1 MNKYSLINKAN
12 KDARISRHLC
22 ELVFDYII
30 NQIKD
35 RISEQ
40 KYFFADYLGEFSV
53 QRRKMETREDYKLNA
68 LVLVPPKDRIVF
80 EFQGDKPEERKE
92 FSGLEIVKSVAGELS
107 ISEDKVYEYYISLF
121 REISKAVLKGKNV
134 NIAEFG
140 KFRIKNEKVKFSPAR
155 KFAKEINFN
164 FNDLKQSIVKF
175 FEAPEKQEQEIKI
188 PEEKITEPEE
198 KPEEI
203 ILPEPEPVLPEPQ
216 FIPPVP
222 EFIPPEI
229 IPVTEPE
236 IAPEPETPP
245 APVRQKEKKT
255 SESAA
260 EPWMKVEPVYIP
272 EYETDSRPIDEPF
285 SVFEDFDFKVEPQVI
300 KERVKE
306 IAEPFITAEPE
317 IPLPAAEPEIPV
329 HEVVTEPPHPVS
341 EPEEFQ
347 PVAEREPQQPI
358 VEPVAVANI
367 TEEKVIEQPKS
378 LEEELSLEEKLFE
391 EEYKKSEER
400 FEKEREDFE
409 NYLSG
414 KGTIPPK
421 IKFESYSKPLEQTE
435 QKSEQLSMPDYSLED
450 QTAEEKDKL
459 EEKYN
464 ETIRKFEE
472 ERRKIEEELE
482 RLIKSDAPPPVIKP
496 PAPPVKPPE
505 EIKPPINVKPP
516 ESDISNLDIW
526 DDDFDLDNLSGNKP
540 KHKNGEK
547 DDEDDFP
554 KSMDDIFSKL

>member
-12 KDARISRHLC
+12 KDARISKHLC
-22 ELVFDYII
+22 EMVFDYIF

-35 RISEQ
+35 RITEQ

-53 QRRKMETREDYKLNA
+53 QRRRMETREDYKLNA
-68 LVLVPPKDRIVF
+68 LVLIPPKDKIIF
-80 EFQGDKPEERKE
+80 LFQGEKPEERKE
-92 FSGLEIVKSVAGELS
+92 FSGLEIVKSAAAELS
-107 ISEDKVYEYYISLF
+107 ISEDKVYEYYVSLF
-121 REISKAVLKGKNV
+121 REISKAILKGKNV

-140 KFRIKNEKVKFSPAR
+140 KFRIKNDKVKFSPAR
-155 KFAKEINFN
+155 KFAKEVNFN

-175 FEAPEKQEQEIKI
+175 FETPEEEEKEII

-203 ILPEPEPVLPEPQ
+203 SLPEPEPVLPEPQ

-245 APVRQKEKKT
+245 APVRPPEKKT

-272 EYETDSRPIDEPF
+272 EYETDSLPIGETF

-306 IAEPFITAEPE
+306 TAEPFIAPEPE
-317 IPLPAAEPEIPV
+317 IPLPAAEPEIPI
-329 HEVVTEPPHPVS
+329 HEVVTEPPHPVA
-341 EPEEFQ
+341 EPEEFR

-358 VEPVAVANI
+358 VEPVTVANI

-378 LEEELSLEEKLFE
+378 LDEELSLEEKLFE

-400 FEKEREDFE
+400 FAKEREDFE

-414 KGTIPPK
+414 KGAIPPK
-421 IKFESYSKPLEQTE
+421 IKFESYSKPSEQNE
-435 QKSEQLSMPDYSLED
+435 QKSEQVYMPDFSLED
-450 QTAEEKDKL
+450 QTAEEKNKL

-472 ERRKIEEELE
+472 ERRKIEEEFE
-482 RLIKSDAPPPVIKP
+482 RLMKSDAPLPVIKP
-496 PAPPVKPPE
+496 PAPQIKPEEKIKPPE
-505 EIKPPINVKPP
+505 NITSLEN
-516 ESDISNLDIW
+516 DISNLDIW
-526 DDDFDLDNLSGNKP
+526 DDDIDLGELSGNKS
-540 KHKNGEK
+540 KHESSEK
-547 DDEDDFP
+547 DEDDFP